1 MEPKKE
7 NRQNT
12 PSKIMREK
20 QEFRLAFRKKKIEE
34 VIWAQRYPTNP
45 IKGYD
50 LTKYSRRHHFKK
62 RCWLCGAYNHMK
74 VDCPLQEKNKLR
86 ARVAKLERKVS
97 ELMEAL
103 KTQMKNK
110 EKRLKKKKKKQK
122 KKKQR
127 KNKKKA
133 EAQNTAVKL
142 KILLYKEEKT
152 WAGNFVTTA
161 ASILDKL
168 PNKAQT
174 KVKKAYKELFS
185 QDLTD
190 DITKCFCEG
199 DEFYETYEQQYGDLA
214 PLDPKDQQTLQT
226 RIKYVNNL
234 N

>member
-1 MEPKKE
+1 
-7 NRQNT
+7 
-12 PSKIMREK
+12 
-20 QEFRLAFRKKKIEE
+20 
-34 VIWAQRYPTNP
+34 
-45 IKGYD
+45 
-50 LTKYSRRHHFKK
+50 
-62 RCWLCGAYNHMK
+62 MK
-74 VDCPLQEKNKLR
+74 VDFPLQEKNKLR
-86 ARVAKLERKVS
+86 ARVAKLEHKVS

-110 EKRLKKKKKKQK
+110 EKRLKKKRKKQK

-127 KNKKKA
+127 KHKKKA

-142 KILLYKEEKT
+142 KILLYKEENT

-190 DITKCFCEG
+190 DLTKYFCEG
-199 DEFYETYEQQYGDLA
+199 DEFYETYEQHYGDLA
-214 PLDPKDQQTLQT
+214 PLDLKDQQTLKT
-226 RIKYVNNL
+226 RIEYVNNL
-234 N
+234 IKPI

>member
-1 MEPKKE
+1 
-7 NRQNT
+7 
-12 PSKIMREK
+12 
-20 QEFRLAFRKKKIEE
+20 
-34 VIWAQRYPTNP
+34 
-45 IKGYD
+45 
-50 LTKYSRRHHFKK
+50 
-62 RCWLCGAYNHMK
+62 MK

-86 ARVAKLERKVS
+86 ARVAKLEPKVS
-97 ELMEAL
+97 ELMEVL
-103 KTQMKNK
+103 KIQMKNK

-161 ASILDKL
+161 ASMLDKL

-174 KVKKAYKELFS
+174 NVKKVYKELFY

-190 DITKCFCEG
+190 DITKCFG
-199 DEFYETYEQQYGDLA
+199 DEFYEIYEQQYGDLA
-214 PLDPKDQQTLQT
+214 PLILKDQQTLQT
-226 RIKYVNNL
+226 RIEYVNNL
-234 N
+234 TKPI